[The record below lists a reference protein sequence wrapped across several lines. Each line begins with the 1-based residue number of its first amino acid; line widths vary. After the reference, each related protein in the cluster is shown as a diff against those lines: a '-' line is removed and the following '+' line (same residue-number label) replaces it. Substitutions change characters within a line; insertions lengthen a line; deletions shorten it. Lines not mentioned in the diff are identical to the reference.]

1 MLLQGHAADLSSGR
15 GDFGGKLD
23 AGDSLYLG
31 ELAAASRL
39 ANRKIIILSHSVSLS
54 SYDSFRVIILIC
66 FYIIREYLI
75 INQIKYKLCDPYT
88 PLSSLKM
95 PVQLKKYCV
104 CTVHCNILKLGTIN
118 CSATFLCI
126 LKLRVVPKQ

>member
-1 MLLQGHAADLSSGR
+1 LKRSLILRRILGTFFFLLAQGHAADLSSGR

-54 SYDSFRVIILIC
+54 PHTILSGLSIYSNL
-66 FYIIREYLI
+66 FLYIPIMQESLI
-75 INQIKYKLCDPYT
+75 LNQIKYKLCAPYM

-104 CTVHCNILKLGTIN
+104 CIAI
-118 CSATFLCI
+118 F
-126 LKLRVVPKQ
+126 